1 MSKVLVIQGAGM
13 NMRGKSQVEIFG
25 SATLEEIDEQIKG
38 YAEGMGID
46 VELFH
51 SNIEGEVVNAL
62 YDAHD
67 RDFDACLINPAG
79 YTTVAGPLRSAITQV
94 KFPGVRGARIQPH
107 GPRHRFPGA
116 AGLQGRSLRLRRLR
130 LPPGPG
136 SRTAANR
143 LVRCMTNPSPKSPL
157 PPGEGQGEGVP
168 PRNTGFQTNGGM
180 ANPLPLRGRVRVGVK
195 WQCRGAI
202 QG

>member
-25 SATLEEIDEQIKG
+25 SATLEEIDEQILG
-38 YAEGMGID
+38 FAEGLGID

-67 RDFDACLINPAG
+67 RDFDAALINPAG

-94 KFPGVRGARIQPH
+94 KFPVYEVHVSNPTARGTVSQVLPVCKGAVYGCGVYGY
-107 GPRHRFPGA
+107 
-116 AGLQGRSLRLRRLR
+116 RLALEAVQQ
-130 LPPGPG
+130 LG
-136 SRTAANR
+136 
-143 LVRCMTNPSPKSPL
+143 
-157 PPGEGQGEGVP
+157 
-168 PRNTGFQTNGGM
+168 
-180 ANPLPLRGRVRVGVK
+180 
-195 WQCRGAI
+195 
-202 QG
+202 

>member
-25 SATLEEIDEQIKG
+25 SATLDEIDEQIRG
-38 YAEGMGID
+38 YAEALGVD

-67 RDFDACLINPAG
+67 RDFDAALINPAG

-94 KFPGVRGARIQPH
+94 KVPVYEVHVSNPTARGTVSQVLPVCKGAVYGCGVYGY
-107 GPRHRFPGA
+107 
-116 AGLQGRSLRLRRLR
+116 RLALEAVQQ
-130 LPPGPG
+130 LG
-136 SRTAANR
+136 
-143 LVRCMTNPSPKSPL
+143 
-157 PPGEGQGEGVP
+157 
-168 PRNTGFQTNGGM
+168 
-180 ANPLPLRGRVRVGVK
+180 
-195 WQCRGAI
+195 
-202 QG
+202 